1 MATIHALT
9 AQDQGS
15 KAIEQVKKRVGE
27 LSTLHSVAKLIMA
40 AAACLIFAAA
50 IYTGYHNYELYHRI
64 TSSGLIALVPPILL
78 DGSMLL
84 LLGGFIFWFTD
95 PMQKVVAGLFNLL
108 LFVIVGFNTSLNGSL
123 TAGERLTAGMTLY
136 LEYGVIASFLF
147 VLGAWMLIFHLDPLV
162 KRNEERAKLNAEA
175 QQAAHECEVAQLRLQ
190 LGEDKAELEYQ
201 LALKGAM
208 HGARMKALKSEDIQE
223 ALIDFEKENAL
234 IEARNIRGA
243 VPLSSKKA

>member
-1 MATIHALT
+1 
-9 AQDQGS
+9 
-15 KAIEQVKKRVGE
+15 
-27 LSTLHSVAKLIMA
+27 
-40 AAACLIFAAA
+40 
-50 IYTGYHNYELYHRI
+50 
-64 TSSGLIALVPPILL
+64 
-78 DGSMLL
+78 
-84 LLGGFIFWFTD
+84 
-95 PMQKVVAGLFNLL
+95 
-108 LFVIVGFNTSLNGSL
+108 
-123 TAGERLTAGMTLY
+123 
-136 LEYGVIASFLF
+136 
-147 VLGAWMLIFHLDPLV
+147 MLIFHLDPIV

-223 ALIDFEKENAL
+223 ALVDFEKENAL

>member
-1 MATIHALT
+1 MATIHALN
-9 AQDQGS
+9 AKDQSS
-15 KAIEQVKKRVGE
+15 KVVEQVKKRVEE
-27 LSTLHSVAKLIMA
+27 LAKLHPVAKLIMGA
-40 AAACLIFAAA
+40 AAFLILAAA

-95 PMQKVVAGLFNLL
+95 SMQKVVAALFNLL
-108 LFVIVGFNTSLNGSL
+108 LFLIVGFNTSLNGSL
-123 TAGERLTAGMTLY
+123 TAGDPLTEGMKLY

-147 VLGAWMLIFHLDPLV
+147 VLGAWMLIFHLDPMI
-162 KRNEERAKLNAEA
+162 KRNEERAKLNADA
-175 QQAAHECEVAQLRLQ
+175 QQAAHECEVAQMKLQ
-190 LGEDKAELEYQ
+190 LSEDKAELEYQ
-201 LALKGAM
+201 LALKEAM
-208 HGARMKALKSEDIQE
+208 HGARMKALKSEEIQE

-243 VPLSSKKA
+243 LPLTSKKA